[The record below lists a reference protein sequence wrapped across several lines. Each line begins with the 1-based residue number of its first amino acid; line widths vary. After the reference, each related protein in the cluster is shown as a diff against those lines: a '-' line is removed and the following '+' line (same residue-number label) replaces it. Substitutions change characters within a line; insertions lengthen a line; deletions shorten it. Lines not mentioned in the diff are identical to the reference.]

1 MMSELKQTQVPPM
14 DYDDILYDRALFK
27 IRIPVP
33 ELTNVRNDDDDD
45 DDDDDEEARLYYRET
60 LTRYPLG
67 YRPTSPT
74 YLPVSPLYDSK
85 DKMQHS
91 NEPNLHL
98 ESPKYSPRSPS
109 YLPVSPLY
117 DSKDEMHYS
126 NEPNLHLESPKYS
139 PRSPSYLPVSPLYD
153 LDPPSPKIVDSSSLA
168 SQSAL
173 AEEVEV
179 EARPSKEKKKRAII
193 VPKILPVRKRQITD
207 CP

>member
-117 DSKDEMHYS
+117 D
-126 NEPNLHLESPKYS
+126 
-139 PRSPSYLPVSPLYD
+139 

-193 VPKILPVRKRQITD
+193 VPKILPVRKRQRPAWYTV
-207 CP
+207 